1 METYILGLG
10 LLGVASAVLI
20 AAFALIQISLTT
32 GEIRKTT
39 EASVQGIQQLIRMSE
54 DSRRQGE
61 HILRTSEATLKSSE
75 TTLKMAEATLL
86 EVMEIRRQREPQL
99 H

>member
-10 LLGVASAVLI
+10 LLGVASAVLM

-32 GEIRKTT
+32 HEIRKTT

-54 DSRRQGE
+54 MT
-61 HILRTSEATLKSSE
+61 LRDVQRGNHTSEA
-75 TTLKMAEATLL
+75 TLKMAEATLR
-86 EVMEIRRQREPQL
+86 EVMEIRQQRAPQL